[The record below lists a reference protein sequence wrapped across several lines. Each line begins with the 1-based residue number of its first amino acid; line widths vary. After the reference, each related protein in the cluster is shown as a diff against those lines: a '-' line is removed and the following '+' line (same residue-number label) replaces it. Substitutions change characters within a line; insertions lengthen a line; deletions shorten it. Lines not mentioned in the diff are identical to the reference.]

1 MALENPSLL
10 KNYFQGLEITN
21 EIHND
26 YPEIVWRIVRPNEKS
41 DVGPLHTDKWF
52 WDINKWQIP
61 SKKKCIKVWIMIGGE
76 ENKSGLRVMPHS
88 QKKTTWDF
96 QVKKKSNIYKPVL
109 DEKKQDIITDVIPT
123 KPGKA
128 IIFSYD
134 LLHGGV
140 ITKGDKCRVSMEFTI
155 FTEEW
160 I

>member
-1 MALENPSLL
+1 M
-10 KNYFQGLEITN
+10 
-21 EIHND
+21 
-26 YPEIVWRIVRPNEKS
+26 
-41 DVGPLHTDKWF
+41 
-52 WDINKWQIP
+52 
-61 SKKKCIKVWIMIGGE
+61 
-76 ENKSGLRVMPHS
+76 
-88 QKKTTWDF
+88 
-96 QVKKKSNIYKPVL
+96 L